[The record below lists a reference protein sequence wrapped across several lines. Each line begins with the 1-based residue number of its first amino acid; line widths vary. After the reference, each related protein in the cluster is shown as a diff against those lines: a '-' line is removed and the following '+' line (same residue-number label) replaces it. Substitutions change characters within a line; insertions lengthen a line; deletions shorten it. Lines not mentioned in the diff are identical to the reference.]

1 MEQTEATAA
10 APARPEARKLTQR
23 ESLYVS
29 GNRKRDNIAPPAEPK
44 DPRPRSRLYARRD
57 A

>member
-44 DPRPRSRLYARRD
+44 DPRPRSRLYARD